1 MNLRT
6 LGCMVGVV
14 AMMMFPTSATLA
26 KQWPTKPVH
35 IIVGWSAGGATDV
48 IARYI
53 AQKLS
58 ERLGQQFIVETK
70 PGAGG
75 NIGAEYVARAP
86 ADGHTL
92 IFLTSAHAINA
103 TLYRNLPFD
112 PMISFTPLAMVGNMT
127 QLLVV
132 NPRLPYQ
139 SVQELIA
146 DAKQNPGKL
155 KFASAGSG
163 SSSHLAVEQ
172 LSAKAGIEVLH
183 VPYKGTSQYISDL
196 VSGRVDF
203 AIDSATALLPLTRS
217 KELRALAVSSYERS
231 STLPEIPTIAESG
244 VPGYGVNLW
253 FGYLGPAGMAP
264 SLVDTINREIRD
276 TVSEQSVVDKLKGF
290 GLTVSADFSPSQFRE
305 LLSDDIG
312 KYAAII
318 QASGAGVE

>member
-1 MNLRT
+1 MIGLLT
-6 LGCMVGVV
+6 
-14 AMMMFPTSATLA
+14 MMMFPSSDIYA

-53 AQKLS
+53 AQNLS
-58 ERLGQQFIVETK
+58 ERLGQQFIVENK

-75 NIGAEYVARAP
+75 NIGADYVARAA

-103 TLYRNLPFD
+103 TLYRDLPFD
-112 PMISFTPLAMVGNMT
+112 PVASFTPLAVVGNMT
-127 QLLVV
+127 QLFVV

-146 DAKQNPGKL
+146 DARQNPDKL

-172 LSAKAGIEVLH
+172 LSAKAGIELLH
-183 VPYKGTSQYISDL
+183 VPYKGTSQYITDL
-196 VSGRVDF
+196 VSGRVDL

-217 KELRALAVSSYERS
+217 NELRALAISSYDRS
-231 STLPEIPTIAESG
+231 DMFPDIPTIGESG

-253 FGYLGPAGMAP
+253 FGYLAPAGMEPA
-264 SLVDTINREIRD
+264 LVDTINREIRE
-276 TVSEQSVVDKLKGF
+276 TVTQPSVVEKLKDF
-290 GLTVSADFSPSQFRE
+290 GLTVTADHSPSQVRE
-305 LLSDDIG
+305 LLSDDIK
-312 KYAAII
+312 KYAEII
-318 QASGAGVE
+318 EASGANVE